1 MHTTC
6 ILAGPGFFRI
16 VNVCVGNVHNDNRI
30 LSLWLAVST
39 ERALNYDEVW
49 FHWGISH
56 TVVFLFELVLLIWGP
71 LCSWILESQH
81 GIFAVSSHLCGGPCL
96 SPTKSFSID
105 LLILSNDEIAT
116 EHSLFISN
124 DLSPQ
129 RTSVSPLSEY
139 QIKSKFFS
147 LAFSFT

>member
-1 MHTTC
+1 MHTTY

-16 VNVCVGNVHNDNRI
+16 VNVCVGNVNDDRI
-30 LSLWLAVST
+30 LSLWLAGST

-81 GIFAVSSHLCGGPCL
+81 GILAVSSHLCGGPCL

-105 LLILSNDEIAT
+105 LLILSSDEIAT